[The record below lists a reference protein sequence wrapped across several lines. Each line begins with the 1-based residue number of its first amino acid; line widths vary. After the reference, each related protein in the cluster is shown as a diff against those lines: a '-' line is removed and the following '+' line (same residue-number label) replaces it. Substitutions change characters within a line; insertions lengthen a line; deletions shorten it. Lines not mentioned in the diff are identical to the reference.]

1 LAPLTAI
8 ALKDLLWASTGFG
21 RFATFMRV
29 RNFLIVTPLA
39 ALAFAGC
46 GGDDG
51 GDETASTPVVATT
64 AAPSLS
70 KEELI
75 SQGDAICAEVNAALA
90 SVSANTTSSE
100 SQVGQVA
107 DLYIGMV
114 DSLQG
119 LGTPDDDTGYDEV
132 MSAADDL
139 AQAESD
145 ARLADERGDSA
156 ALSTA
161 QTEATSAVVAF
172 QTATGTYGFAD
183 CSQGPGVVSSPTT
196 TTPSAT
202 ATTPATTT
210 PTAPSTTPT
219 TPAPAPN
226 TGGAGGTA
234 GSTGGGSTGGGTAGS
249 TGGGTT
255 GGSSGGIGPG

>member
-1 LAPLTAI
+1 
-8 ALKDLLWASTGFG
+8 
-21 RFATFMRV
+21 MRA
-29 RNFLIVTPLA
+29 RNFLIVAPLA
-39 ALAFAGC
+39 ALALAGC

-51 GDETASTPVVATT
+51 GDTTSAPVMATTT

-90 SVSANTTSSE
+90 SVSSNTTSSE
-100 SQVGQVA
+100 SQVSQVA

-119 LGTPDDDTGYDEV
+119 LGTPDDDAGYDEV
-132 MSAADDL
+132 TSAADDL

-145 ARLADERGDSA
+145 AKLADERGDSA

-161 QTEATSAVVAF
+161 QTEATSAIVAF
-172 QTATGTYGFAD
+172 QTAAGSFGFTA
-183 CSQGPGVVSSPTT
+183 CSQGPGAAVPSTT

-202 ATTPATTT
+202 ATTPTTTT

-219 TPAPAPN
+219 APAPAPS
-226 TGGAGGTA
+226 TGGAGGGTA
-234 GSTGGGSTGGGTAGS
+234 GTAPVAPSGGSGGS

>member
-1 LAPLTAI
+1 
-8 ALKDLLWASTGFG
+8 
-21 RFATFMRV
+21 MRA
-29 RNFLIVTPLA
+29 RNFLIVAPLA
-39 ALAFAGC
+39 ALALAGC

-51 GDETASTPVVATT
+51 GDTTTSAPVVATT

-90 SVSANTTSSE
+90 SVISNTASSE
-100 SQVGQVA
+100 SQVSQVA

-119 LGTPDDDTGYDEV
+119 LGTPDDDAGYDEV

-145 ARLADERGDSA
+145 AKLADERGDSA

-172 QTATGTYGFAD
+172 QTAAGSFGFAN
-183 CSQGPGVVSSPTT
+183 CSQGPEAVTSPTT

-202 ATTPATTT
+202 SRRLRRRP
-210 PTAPSTTPT
+210 PPVRLRP
-219 TPAPAPN
+219 PRAPAPN

-234 GSTGGGSTGGGTAGS
+234 GSTGGGSTGGGTTDS
-249 TGGGTT
+249 GGGTT

>member
-1 LAPLTAI
+1 
-8 ALKDLLWASTGFG
+8 
-21 RFATFMRV
+21 MRA
-29 RNFLIVTPLA
+29 RRLLIVTPLA
-39 ALAFAGC
+39 ALAIAGC

-51 GDETASTPVVATT
+51 GDETASTPAATTT

-90 SVSANTTSSE
+90 AVSSNTSTG

-114 DSLQG
+114 DSLQA
-119 LGTPDDDTGYDEV
+119 LGTPTDADGYDAV

-145 ARLADERGDSA
+145 AKLADERGDSA

-161 QTEATSAVVAF
+161 QTEATSAVIAF
-172 QTATGTYGFAD
+172 QEAAGSYGFSECSQSPGASSTATA
-183 CSQGPGVVSSPTT
+183 PTPSTDTSGT
-196 TTPSAT
+196 TTPA
-202 ATTPATTT
+202 A
-210 PTAPSTTPT
+210 PTTTPT

-234 GSTGGGSTGGGTAGS
+234 GSTGGGSTGGGTGGG
-249 TGGGTT
+249 TGGTT

>member
-1 LAPLTAI
+1 
-8 ALKDLLWASTGFG
+8 
-21 RFATFMRV
+21 MRA
-29 RNFLIVTPLA
+29 RSFLIVASLA
-39 ALAFAGC
+39 ALALAGC

-51 GDETASTPVVATT
+51 GDEAASTPVVATIT

-90 SVSANTTSSE
+90 SVSSNTTSSE
-100 SQVGQVA
+100 SQVSQVA

-119 LGTPDDDTGYDEV
+119 LGTPDDDAGYDEV

-145 ARLADERGDSA
+145 AKLADERGDSA

-172 QTATGTYGFAD
+172 QAAAGSYGFTD
-183 CSQGPGVVSSPTT
+183 CSESPGAAVPSTT
-196 TTPSAT
+196 TDPSAA
-202 ATTPATTT
+202 ATTPTTTT
-210 PTAPSTTPT
+210 PTAPSTTPAT
-219 TPAPAPN
+219 PTPAPS

-234 GSTGGGSTGGGTAGS
+234 GTGGGSTGGGTAGS

>member
-1 LAPLTAI
+1 
-8 ALKDLLWASTGFG
+8 
-21 RFATFMRV
+21 MRAC
-29 RNFLIVTPLA
+29 NFLIGVSLA
-39 ALAFAGC
+39 ALALAGC

-51 GDETASTPVVATT
+51 GDTTASAPVVATT
-64 AAPSLS
+64 ATPSLS

-100 SQVGQVA
+100 SQVSQVA
-107 DLYIGMV
+107 DLYTGMV

-119 LGTPDDDTGYDEV
+119 LGTPNHDAGYEEV

-145 ARLADERGDSA
+145 AKLADERGDSA

-172 QTATGTYGFAD
+172 QAAAGSFGFTA
-183 CSQGPGVVSSPTT
+183 CSESPGAAVPSTT
-196 TTPSAT
+196 TDPSAT
-202 ATTPATTT
+202 ATTPTTTT

-234 GSTGGGSTGGGTAGS
+234 GSTGGGSTGGGTPDS
-249 TGGGTT
+249 GGGTT

>member
-1 LAPLTAI
+1 MCA
-8 ALKDLLWASTGFG
+8 
-21 RFATFMRV
+21 
-29 RNFLIVTPLA
+29 RNFLIAALLA
-39 ALAFAGC
+39 ALALAGC
-46 GGDDG
+46 GGGGG
-51 GDETASTPVVATT
+51 GDTSESTATVATT
-64 AAPSLS
+64 TATPSLS

-119 LGTPDDDTGYDEV
+119 LGTPDDATGYSEV
-132 MSAADDL
+132 TSAADDL

-145 ARLADERGDSA
+145 AKLADERGDSA

-161 QTEATSAVVAF
+161 QTEATSAIVAF
-172 QTATGTYGFAD
+172 QTAAGSYGFTE
-183 CSQGPGVVSSPTT
+183 CSQSPGVAAAATDPSATATAPTT
-196 TTPSAT
+196 TTPAPSA
-202 ATTPATTT
+202 TPATPT
-210 PTAPSTTPT
+210 PT
-219 TPAPAPN
+219 PN

-234 GSTGGGSTGGGTAGS
+234 GSTGGGSAGGGTAGS
-249 TGGGTT
+249 TGGTT

>member
-1 LAPLTAI
+1 
-8 ALKDLLWASTGFG
+8 
-21 RFATFMRV
+21 
-29 RNFLIVTPLA
+29 
-39 ALAFAGC
+39 
-46 GGDDG
+46 
-51 GDETASTPVVATT
+51 
-64 AAPSLS
+64 LS
-70 KEELI
+70 KDELI

-90 SVSANTTSSE
+90 AVSSNTASSE
-100 SQVGQVA
+100 SQVSQVA

-119 LGTPDDDTGYDEV
+119 LGTPDDDAGYDEV

-145 ARLADERGDSA
+145 AKLADERGDSA
-156 ALSTA
+156 ALSAA
-161 QTEATSAVVAF
+161 QTEATSSLIAF
-172 QTATGTYGFAD
+172 QGAAQSYGFDD
-183 CSQGPGVVSSPTT
+183 CGQGPGV
-196 TTPSAT
+196 SAT
-202 ATTPATTT
+202 AAAPTGTDTTPTTT

-226 TGGAGGTA
+226 TGGAGGGTA
-234 GSTGGGSTGGGTAGS
+234 GTTPAAPSGGSGGS

>member
-1 LAPLTAI
+1 MG
-8 ALKDLLWASTGFG
+8 SG
-21 RFATFMRV
+21 RFATFMRA
-29 RNFLIVTPLA
+29 RNFLIVVPLV
-39 ALAFAGC
+39 ALAIAGC

-51 GDETASTPVVATT
+51 GEEAATTPAVTTT

-75 SQGDAICAEVNAALA
+75 AQGDAICAEVNAALA
-90 SVSANTTSSE
+90 AVSSNTTE

-114 DSLQG
+114 ESLQG
-119 LGTPDDDTGYDEV
+119 LGTPDDETGYDAV
-132 MSAADDL
+132 TSAADNL
-139 AQAESD
+139 AQAEGD
-145 ARLADERGDSA
+145 AKLADERDDSA

-161 QTEATSAVVAF
+161 QTEATSAVISF
-172 QTATGTYGFAD
+172 QEATAAYGFQS
-183 CSQGPGVVSSPTT
+183 CSLGPGV
-196 TTPSAT
+196 SAT
-202 ATTPATTT
+202 APSDSSSQATTPTT

-234 GSTGGGSTGGGTAGS
+234 GSAGGGSTGGGSAGGGTGGGGS
-249 TGGGTT
+249 TGGP
-255 GGSSGGIGPG
+255 SSGGIGPG

>member
-1 LAPLTAI
+1 
-8 ALKDLLWASTGFG
+8 
-21 RFATFMRV
+21 MRA
-29 RNFLIVTPLA
+29 RRFLIVVPLA
-39 ALAFAGC
+39 ALAIAGC

-51 GDETASTPVVATT
+51 GDETASTPAVTTT

-90 SVSANTTSSE
+90 AVSSNTSTG

-114 DSLQG
+114 DSLQA
-119 LGTPDDDTGYDEV
+119 LGTPTDDAGYDEV

-145 ARLADERGDSA
+145 AKLADERGDSA

-161 QTEATSAVVAF
+161 QTEATSAAIAF
-172 QTATGTYGFAD
+172 QDAAGSYGFSE
-183 CSQGPGVVSSPTT
+183 CSQSPGASSTTSAPAPSTDTSGTTTAPAAPTT
-196 TTPSAT
+196 T
-202 ATTPATTT
+202 PA
-210 PTAPSTTPT
+210 

-234 GSTGGGSTGGGTAGS
+234 GSTGGGSTGGGAGGG
-249 TGGGTT
+249 TGGTT

>member
-1 LAPLTAI
+1 
-8 ALKDLLWASTGFG
+8 
-21 RFATFMRV
+21 MRA
-29 RNFLIVTPLA
+29 RNFLIALPLA
-39 ALAFAGC
+39 ALAVAGC
-46 GGDDG
+46 GGGDG
-51 GDETASTPVVATT
+51 GDESSSAPVVAPTA

-90 SVSANTTSSE
+90 AVSSNVSSSE
-100 SQVGQVA
+100 SQVSQVA
-107 DLYIGMV
+107 GLYIGMT

-119 LGTPDDDTGYDEV
+119 LGTPDDDAGYDEV

-145 ARLADERGDSA
+145 AKLADERGDSA
-156 ALSTA
+156 SLSTA
-161 QTEATSAVVAF
+161 QTEATSSLIAF
-172 QTATGTYGFAD
+172 QGAAQSYGFDA
-183 CSQGPGVVSSPTT
+183 CGQGPGVSATATT

-202 ATTPATTT
+202 STTPT
-210 PTAPSTTPT
+210 PTAPTTTPT
-219 TPAPAPN
+219 TPAPAPD
-226 TGGAGGTA
+226 TGGAGGGTA
-234 GSTGGGSTGGGTAGS
+234 GTTPVAPSGGSGGS

>member
-1 LAPLTAI
+1 MNPT
-8 ALKDLLWASTGFG
+8 
-21 RFATFMRV
+21 
-29 RNFLIVTPLA
+29 
-39 ALAFAGC
+39 
-46 GGDDG
+46 
-51 GDETASTPVVATT
+51 
-64 AAPSLS
+64 
-70 KEELI
+70 
-75 SQGDAICAEVNAALA
+75 LA
-90 SVSANTTSSE
+90 SVSANTASSE
-100 SQVGQVA
+100 SQVSQVA

-119 LGTPDDDTGYDEV
+119 LGTPNNDAGYDEV

-145 ARLADERGDSA
+145 AKLADERGDSA

-161 QTEATSAVVAF
+161 QTEATSAIVAF
-172 QTATGTYGFAD
+172 QTAAGSYGFTD
-183 CSQGPGVVSSPTT
+183 CSQGPSVSATPAA

-202 ATTPATTT
+202 ATTPTTT
-210 PTAPSTTPT
+210 PTTPSTTPA

-226 TGGAGGTA
+226 TGGAGGGTA
-234 GSTGGGSTGGGTAGS
+234 GAAPAPSGGSGGS

>member
-1 LAPLTAI
+1 M
-8 ALKDLLWASTGFG
+8 GFG

-29 RNFLIVTPLA
+29 RNFLIALPLA
-39 ALAFAGC
+39 ALAIAGC

-51 GDETASTPVVATT
+51 GEETATTPAVTTT

-75 SQGDAICAEVNAALA
+75 AQGDAICAEVNAALA
-90 SVSANTTSSE
+90 AVSANTASAD
-100 SQVGQVA
+100 SQVTQVA

-114 DSLQG
+114 ESLRG
-119 LGTPDDDTGYDEV
+119 LGTPDGDDAGYDEV

-145 ARLADERGDSA
+145 AKLADERGDSA

-161 QTEATSAVVAF
+161 QTEATSAVIAF
-172 QTATGTYGFAD
+172 QGAAATYGFQS
-183 CSQGPGVVSSPTT
+183 CSQGPGV
-196 TTPSAT
+196 SAT
-202 ATTPATTT
+202 APSPPTT
-210 PTAPSTTPT
+210 PTTPTTPSTTPT

-234 GSTGGGSTGGGTAGS
+234 GSTGGGSAGGGTGSGGS
-249 TGGGTT
+249 TG

>member
-1 LAPLTAI
+1 
-8 ALKDLLWASTGFG
+8 
-21 RFATFMRV
+21 MRA
-29 RNFLIVTPLA
+29 RTFLIAVPLA
-39 ALAFAGC
+39 ALAIAGC

-51 GDETASTPVVATT
+51 GEETATTPAVTTT

-75 SQGDAICAEVNAALA
+75 AQGDAICAEVNAALA
-90 SVSANTTSSE
+90 AVSANTASAD
-100 SQVGQVA
+100 SQVTQVA

-114 DSLQG
+114 ESLRG
-119 LGTPDDDTGYDEV
+119 LGTPDGDDAGYDEV

-145 ARLADERGDSA
+145 AKLADERGDSA

-161 QTEATSAVVAF
+161 QTEATSAVIAF
-172 QTATGTYGFAD
+172 QGAAATYGFQS
-183 CSQGPGVVSSPTT
+183 CSQGPGVTATAPSPPTT
-196 TTPSAT
+196 QTTAP
-202 ATTPATTT
+202 TT

-219 TPAPAPN
+219 PAPN

-234 GSTGGGSTGGGTAGS
+234 GSGGGSAGGGAAGTGGTNGT
-249 TGGGTT
+249 
-255 GGSSGGIGPG
+255 SSGGIGPG

>member
-1 LAPLTAI
+1 
-8 ALKDLLWASTGFG
+8 
-21 RFATFMRV
+21 MRA
-29 RNFLIVTPLA
+29 RNFLIVAPLA
-39 ALAFAGC
+39 ALALAGC

-51 GDETASTPVVATT
+51 GDTTASVPPATT
-64 AAPSLS
+64 TEAPSLS
-70 KEELI
+70 TEELI
-75 SQGDAICAEVNAALA
+75 AQGDAICAEVNAALA
-90 SVSANTTSSE
+90 SVSANTAGSE
-100 SQVGQVA
+100 SQVSQVA

-119 LGTPDDDTGYDEV
+119 LGTPADDAGYDEV

-145 ARLADERGDSA
+145 AKLADERGDSA

-161 QTEATSAVVAF
+161 QTEATAAIVAF
-172 QTATGTYGFAD
+172 QEAAGSFGFSD
-183 CSQGPGVVSSPTT
+183 CSQSPGVATSPTT

-202 ATTPATTT
+202 ATTPATTA
-210 PTAPSTTPT
+210 PTAPSTTP
-219 TPAPAPN
+219 PAPTPVPS

-234 GSTGGGSTGGGTAGS
+234 GSAGGGSTGGGSAGS
-249 TGGGTT
+249 AGGGTT

>member
-1 LAPLTAI
+1 
-8 ALKDLLWASTGFG
+8 
-21 RFATFMRV
+21 MRA
-29 RNFLIVTPLA
+29 RNFLIVAPLA

-51 GDETASTPVVATT
+51 GDTTSTPVVATT
-64 AAPSLS
+64 TAAPSLN

-100 SQVGQVA
+100 SQVSQVA

-119 LGTPDDDTGYDEV
+119 LGTPDDDAGYEEV

-145 ARLADERGDSA
+145 AKLADERGDSA

-172 QTATGTYGFAD
+172 QTAAGSYGFTA
-183 CSQGPGVVSSPTT
+183 CSQGPGVVASPTA

-202 ATTPATTT
+202 ATTPTTTT
-210 PTAPSTTPT
+210 PTAPSTIPTTHARKPKSKPMAIINPTPT
-219 TPAPAPN
+219 L
-226 TGGAGGTA
+226 
-234 GSTGGGSTGGGTAGS
+234 
-249 TGGGTT
+249 
-255 GGSSGGIGPG
+255 

>member
-1 LAPLTAI
+1 
-8 ALKDLLWASTGFG
+8 
-21 RFATFMRV
+21 MRA
-29 RNFLIVTPLA
+29 RNFLIAVPLA
-39 ALAFAGC
+39 ALAIAGC

-51 GDETASTPVVATT
+51 GEETATTPAVTTT

-75 SQGDAICAEVNAALA
+75 AQGDAICAEVNAALA
-90 SVSANTTSSE
+90 AVSANTASAD
-100 SQVGQVA
+100 SQVTQVA

-114 DSLQG
+114 ESLRG
-119 LGTPDDDTGYDEV
+119 LGTPDGDDAGYDEV

-145 ARLADERGDSA
+145 AKLADERGDSA

-161 QTEATSAVVAF
+161 QTAATSAVIAF
-172 QTATGTYGFAD
+172 QGASATYGFQS
-183 CSQGPGVVSSPTT
+183 CSQGPGVTATAPSDPSSQATAPTPTT
-196 TTPSAT
+196 
-202 ATTPATTT
+202 
-210 PTAPSTTPT
+210 PSTTPT
-219 TPAPAPN
+219 TPTPAPN

-234 GSTGGGSTGGGTAGS
+234 GSGGGSTGGGS
-249 TGGGTT
+249 TGGTT